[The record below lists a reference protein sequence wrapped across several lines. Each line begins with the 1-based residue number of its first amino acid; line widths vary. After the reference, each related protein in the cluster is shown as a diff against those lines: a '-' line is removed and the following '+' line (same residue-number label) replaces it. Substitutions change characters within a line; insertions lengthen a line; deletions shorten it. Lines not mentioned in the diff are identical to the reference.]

1 MHLDAEVEE
10 GGDRYVVVNRQA
22 ARERR
27 LGLRVRARLRIKV
40 RFKVRVRVRVRAS

>member
-1 MHLDAEVEE
+1 VSVRVRVRVRVRGRVHLDAKIEE

-27 LGLRVRARLRIKV
+27 LG
-40 RFKVRVRVRVRAS
+40 